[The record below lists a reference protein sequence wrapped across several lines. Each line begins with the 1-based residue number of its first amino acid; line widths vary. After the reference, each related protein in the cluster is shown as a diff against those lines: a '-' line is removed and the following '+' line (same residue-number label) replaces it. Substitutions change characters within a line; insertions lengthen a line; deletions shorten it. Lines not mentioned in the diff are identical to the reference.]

1 MTAWHCKTGASK
13 TYTKLFHHYAKNK
26 AHMQQTACFMSWVP
40 NKIVYYCRRLP
51 SGQLKV
57 KSLET
62 PIEFS
67 CAQAGV

>member
-1 MTAWHCKTGASK
+1 
-13 TYTKLFHHYAKNK
+13 
-26 AHMQQTACFMSWVP
+26 MSWVP
-40 NKIVYYCRRLP
+40 NKIVYYRRRLP